1 MRSGSE
7 HLSDLPHH
15 KPQQEPERRHE
26 QRQER
31 HMQDATIVAELLFA
45 LSLPPRLDDQQEH
58 EERERER
65 QNEPELSLSW

>member
-1 MRSGSE
+1 MRSSSE

-15 KPQQEPERRHE
+15 EPQQVPEWRHE

-31 HMQDATIVAELLFA
+31 HVQDATIVAELLFP

-65 QNEPELSLSW
+65 QDEPEPSLIW